1 MDTADGP
8 SPGTI
13 VTTAQGKGVVRY
25 SGSTSFSK
33 GKWVGIELYEP
44 NGKNDGTV
52 QGVAYFSC
60 KPGYGIFIRPSQIK
74 GTHGSELDRA
84 APAVRPNAGHQRTN
98 SSGLLRANSLRTSP
112 SSNSSTR
119 SASPAKP
126 STPVKSPTTP
136 SLAAT
141 ASVLRVPRTLPGSPA
156 KLNALSLQP
165 KKSLTSSPSPSE
177 DVVTSPGPS
186 SPPKRLVSLNG
197 QPAVKR
203 TSSPLTSP
211 PVSASPP
218 TNILARTP
226 APTSTNP
233 PPVSFQG
240 TSEPVRP
247 PSRPPSSL
255 RNPITIPER
264 VQERVQDDQELQELR
279 AKIRVLEAKR
289 ADDSRHVQE
298 LETRLSEAESFVAL
312 RPKLQAK
319 LMSQQ
324 TELTAAKRELAD
336 IQQLSQLSESRL
348 LESQEQLEMAMLDKE
363 VAEERSELAEAEL
376 EELKERF
383 AVLEVEINVLR
394 EGGESTDGNAGKDSL
409 AYIQLEK
416 QNERL
421 KEALIKLRDMTQDT
435 EQEQRRRISEMEKD
449 LVGIDDLQSQYE
461 NTLIKLSNAEVQI
474 EDLKLQLDD
483 ALGAEEMLV
492 QLTERNLMLGEK
504 IEEMRITIEDL
515 EALKEL
521 SDELE
526 ENHIETEKQLH
537 EDLNQKDMQI
547 HQHVQ
552 RIENLED
559 ACQDLEGTINK
570 FRDLV
575 LQLQHDLDDLRTQ
588 TQTAQTES
596 ATAASQ
602 TAAMMSLNLKLQSS
616 ASKNQAR
623 NIDLEIRGLEA
634 RETKELLGIVQP
646 YLPELYVETDTD
658 ATNCYLFF
666 RRLAYKADVINTIV
680 AQAHNL
686 PESLNNS
693 VSEVL
698 VGVCEMRARISG
710 LSTLCKRFAA
720 ILRRCDVES
729 FLNIGRIFPE
739 IAPMEKRID
748 MHINLLRKD
757 EFREM
762 ECVSDIVKIQ
772 AQFDHLAETYF
783 NGFDHD
789 LGERELGYALSF
801 DHDLDMFSAS
811 IGLAKTSVQSILK
824 EDEVVLDMGGYD
836 IETELFGPLQTL
848 LDSSKSAKN
857 VSKKLTKRLDEL
869 IEDSSALKAHLIP
882 EMKSLSNLAA
892 ELVNFGISL
901 AQQIM
906 PHLSDARSA
915 KSPFQLTTLLAL
927 VKQTAAATVVKSI
940 KPGESVWD
948 AIGAAI
954 AVVVQ
959 EGGKLLPLAL
969 EAENVA
975 KISGTAPWI
984 TRVAEIKATLAVNV
998 EAERKVAQLNDEI
1011 QGLVRSLKT
1020 KDQSIQE
1027 TSVKIELME
1036 RRLEAAKRQGDTI
1049 VNLENEIAKAKRQ
1062 ERAYE
1067 EAMEQLQADLDSLE
1081 QDNAKLKTLTA
1092 GQERQAPGIQQVE
1105 TETVPV
1111 EGSLETSH
1119 LLEQIDALRGTVR
1132 YLRTE
1137 NSYLKGQDLL
1147 KEIDSLPPLPVPI
1160 SRMPTPPL
1168 DPSGLSDS
1176 DESDSEASSPLP
1188 TLRSL
1193 ATETKQLY
1201 RDVIKFSSSPRVV
1214 DLSALHAKRAEAKGG
1229 KVWLPKKQTPAH
1241 QVMERKMEAE
1251 RLSRR
1256 VQERSK
1262 LYGDVEQYDVTGQGA
1277 IAKWLRRQIRILD
1290 HLFLFEGAGSNPAG
1304 VVLFDVLTSRGINC
1318 TLF

>member
-1 MDTADGP
+1 MDIADGP
-8 SPGTI
+8 ALGTI

-25 SGSTSFSK
+25 SGVTSFSK
-33 GKWVGIELYEP
+33 GKWVGIELYEQ

-52 QGVAYFSC
+52 QGVAYFTC
-60 KPGYGIFIRPSQIK
+60 KPSYGIFIRSSQIK
-74 GTHGSELDRA
+74 STHGSEIERP
-84 APAVRPNAGHQRTN
+84 APVVRPNLGHQRTN
-98 SSGLLRANSLRTSP
+98 SSGLLRTNPQRTPP
-112 SSNSSTR
+112 SSNASPRST
-119 SASPAKP
+119 SPAKP
-126 STPVKSPTTP
+126 STPARAAASTSAAASSSLTTLRMPRPAGSPTKRN
-136 SLAAT
+136 S
-141 ASVLRVPRTLPGSPA
+141 
-156 KLNALSLQP
+156 LSLQP
-165 KKSLTSSPSPSE
+165 RKSLANSTISAEDGANSPIPSPSPKLRG
-177 DVVTSPGPS
+177 SP
-186 SPPKRLVSLNG
+186 NG
-197 QPAVKR
+197 QTARR
-203 TSSPLTSP
+203 TSSPLTAP
-211 PVSASPP
+211 PISASPP
-218 TNILARTP
+218 TQVPLRPP
-226 APTSTNP
+226 ATTSP
-233 PPVSFQG
+233 RLPPVSFQV
-240 TSEPVRP
+240 TPAEPARP

-255 RNPITIPER
+255 RNPITVP
-264 VQERVQDDQELQELR
+264 ERVQDDTELQELR

-324 TELTAAKRELAD
+324 TELAAAKRELAD
-336 IQQLSQLSESRL
+336 VQQLSQMSETRL
-348 LESQEQLEMAMLDKE
+348 LDSQEQLEMAMLDKE
-363 VAEERSELAEAEL
+363 VAEERSEITEAEL
-376 EELKERF
+376 EELKEKL
-383 AVLEVEINVLR
+383 AVLEVEIAVLR
-394 EGGESTDGNAGKDSL
+394 EGGGGDGDGADPGKDSL

-421 KEALIKLRDMTQDT
+421 KEALIKLRDMTQETD
-435 EQEQRRRISEMEKD
+435 QDQRRRISEMEKD
-449 LVGIDDLQSQYE
+449 IVGIDDLQSQYE
-461 NTLIKLSNAEVQI
+461 TTLIKLSNAEIQI

-526 ENHIETEKQLH
+526 ENHVETEKQLQ
-537 EDLNQKDMQI
+537 EDLNQKDTQI
-547 HQHVQ
+547 NQHVQ
-552 RIENLED
+552 RIDSLED
-559 ACQDLEGTINK
+559 VCQDLENTITK

-575 LQLQHDLDDLRTQ
+575 LQLQHELDDLRTQ

-616 ASKNQAR
+616 ASKNQAK

-646 YLPELYVETDTD
+646 YLPELYVDSDTD

-666 RRLAYKADVINTIV
+666 QRMARKADLINTVV
-680 AQAHNL
+680 AQAHGL
-686 PESLNNS
+686 PDSLNGS

-739 IAPMEKRID
+739 ISPMEKRID
-748 MHINLLRKD
+748 IHISLLRKD

-783 NGFDHD
+783 DGFEHD

-811 IGLAKTSVQSILK
+811 IGLAKTSVESILK
-824 EDEVVLDMGGYD
+824 EEEVTLDMGGYD
-836 IETELFGPLQTL
+836 IQTELFAPLQTL

-857 VSKKLTKRLDEL
+857 VSKKLTKRLDDL
-869 IEDSSALKAHLIP
+869 IDDSAALKAHLIP
-882 EMKSLSNLAA
+882 EMKGLSNLAA

-915 KSPFQLTTLLAL
+915 KAPFQLTTLLAL
-927 VKQTAAATVVKSI
+927 VKQTATATVAKDI

-948 AIGAAI
+948 AIRASV

-969 EAENVA
+969 GTENVL

-984 TRVAEIKATLAVNV
+984 TRIAEIKASLAVNV
-998 EAERKVAQLNDEI
+998 EAERKVAQLNDEM
-1011 QGLVRSLKT
+1011 QGLVRTLKT
-1020 KDQSIQE
+1020 KDQGIQE

-1036 RRLEAAKRQGDTI
+1036 RRLEAAKKQGDAI
-1049 VNLENEIAKAKRQ
+1049 VNLENEITKLKRQ
-1062 ERAYE
+1062 ERSYE
-1067 EAMEQLQADLDSLE
+1067 EAMEQFQADLDALE
-1081 QDNAKLKTLTA
+1081 QDNAKLKASTA
-1092 GQERQAPGIQQVE
+1092 GQERPAPGIHQVE
-1105 TETVPV
+1105 VETVPI
-1111 EGSLETSH
+1111 EGSLEASY

-1132 YLRTE
+1132 FLRTE

-1147 KEIDSLPPLPVPI
+1147 REIENLPPLPVSL

-1168 DPSGLSDS
+1168 DPSGFSDS
-1176 DESDSEASSPLP
+1176 DDSDSDAPPPPP

-1193 ATETKQLY
+1193 TTETKQLY

-1214 DLSALHAKRAEAKGG
+1214 DLSALNAKRAEAKGG
-1229 KVWLPKKQTPAH
+1229 KVWLPKKETPAH
-1241 QVMERKMEAE
+1241 QVWERKMEAE

-1256 VQERSK
+1256 VRGLLERAN
-1262 LYGDVEQYDVTGQGA
+1262 T
-1277 IAKWLRRQIRILD
+1277 I
-1290 HLFLFEGAGSNPAG
+1290 SN
-1304 VVLFDVLTSRGINC
+1304 L
-1318 TLF
+1318 

>member
-1 MDTADGP
+1 MDIADGP
-8 SPGTI
+8 ALGTV
-13 VTTAQGKGVVRY
+13 VTTQQGKGVVRF
-25 SGSTSFSK
+25 SGPTAFSR
-33 GKWVGIELYEP
+33 GKWVGIELYES
-44 NGKNDGTV
+44 NGKNDGSV
-52 QGVAYFSC
+52 QGIQYFSC
-60 KPGYGIFIRPSQIK
+60 KMGYGIFIRASQIK
-74 GTHGSELDRA
+74 STHGPEIEVRP
-84 APAVRPNAGHQRTN
+84 APAVRPGLGHQRTP
-98 SSGLLRANSLRTSP
+98 SSGLLRTNSLRTPP
-112 SSNSSTR
+112 SSN
-119 SASPAKP
+119 ASPRSTSPSKP
-126 STPVKSPTTP
+126 LASSSAAPTTP
-136 SLAAT
+136 T
-141 ASVLRVPRTLPGSPA
+141 VLRMPRPVGSPT
-156 KLNALSLQP
+156 KRNSLSLQP
-165 KKSLTSSPSPSE
+165 RKSFPAQTSAEDHTNSPSPS
-177 DVVTSPGPS
+177 SPIRIQGSPNGQ
-186 SPPKRLVSLNG
+186 PPKRV
-197 QPAVKR
+197 
-203 TSSPLTSP
+203 SSPLSLP
-211 PVSASPP
+211 PVGVSP
-218 TNILARTP
+218 
-226 APTSTNP
+226 STKIPPRP

-240 TSEPVRP
+240 TPSEPPRP
-247 PSRPPSSL
+247 PSRPSSSL
-255 RNPITIPER
+255 RNPIK
-264 VQERVQDDQELQELR
+264 VQERIQDDQELQELR

-324 TELTAAKRELAD
+324 TELAAAKRELAD
-336 IQQLSQLSESRL
+336 VQQLSQLAETRL
-348 LESQEQLEMAMLDKE
+348 LDAQEQLEMAMLDKE
-363 VAEERSELAEAEL
+363 VAEERAEIAEAEL
-376 EELKERF
+376 EEVSEKL
-383 AVLEVEINVLR
+383 AVVEVEINVLR
-394 EGGESTDGNAGKDSL
+394 EGGSKGDGGSSGKDTL

-421 KEALIKLRDMTQDT
+421 KEALIKLRDMTQET
-435 EQEQRRRISEMEKD
+435 EQDQRRRISEMEKD
-449 LVGIDDLQSQYE
+449 IVGIDDLQSQYE
-461 NTLIKLSNAEVQI
+461 STLIKLTNAEVQI

-526 ENHIETEKQLH
+526 ENHVETEKQLND
-537 EDLNQKDMQI
+537 DLNQKDVQI
-547 HQHVQ
+547 REHVQ
-552 RIENLED
+552 KVEALEE
-559 ACQDLEGTINK
+559 ACQDLENTITQ
-570 FRDLV
+570 FRELV
-575 LQLQHDLDDLRTQ
+575 LQLQHELDDLRTQ
-588 TQTAQTES
+588 TQTAQHES

-616 ASKNQAR
+616 ASKNQAK
-623 NIDLEIRGLEA
+623 NIDLEIRSLEA
-634 RETKELLGIVQP
+634 KETRELLNIVQP
-646 YLPELYVETDTD
+646 YLPELYVDSDTD

-666 RRLAYKADVINTIV
+666 QRLAYKADLINTVV

-686 PESLNNS
+686 PESLNGP

-710 LSTLCKRFAA
+710 LSILCKRFAA

-739 IAPMEKRID
+739 IAPMEKRLD
-748 MHINLLRKD
+748 MHINLLRRD

-783 NGFDHD
+783 DGFDHD
-789 LGERELGYALSF
+789 LGERELGYVLSF

-811 IGLAKTSVQSILK
+811 IGLAKTSVQSILQ
-824 EDEVVLDMGGYD
+824 EEEVILDMGGYD
-836 IETELFGPLQTL
+836 IEAELFGPLRTL
-848 LDSSKSAKN
+848 LDGSKGAKS

-869 IEDSSALKAHLIP
+869 IDDSTALKAHLIP
-882 EMKSLSNLAA
+882 QMKGLSNLAA
-892 ELVNFGISL
+892 ELVNFGISF

-915 KSPFQLTTLLAL
+915 KSSFQLTTLLGL
-927 VKQTAAATVVKSI
+927 VKQIAAATVAKDM

-948 AIGAAI
+948 AIRASI

-969 EAENVA
+969 EPENVL
-975 KISGTAPWI
+975 KISGAAPWI
-984 TRVAEIKATLAVNV
+984 TRVAEIKASLAVNV
-998 EAERKVAQLNDEI
+998 EAERKVAQLNDEM

-1027 TSVKIELME
+1027 SGVKIELME
-1036 RRLEAAKRQGDTI
+1036 RRMEAVKKQADTI
-1049 VNLENEIAKAKRQ
+1049 VDLENELSKARRQ

-1067 EAMEQLQADLDSLE
+1067 EAMEQLQADLDTLE
-1081 QDNAKLKTLTA
+1081 QDNAKLKALTA
-1092 GQERQAPGIQQVE
+1092 GQDRQTPGAQQVE
-1105 TETVPV
+1105 AEPVPI

-1132 YLRTE
+1132 FLRTE

-1147 KEIDSLPPLPVPI
+1147 KEIESLPPLRMPV
-1160 SRMPTPPL
+1160 SRLPTPPL

-1176 DESDSEASSPLP
+1176 DASDSETPPPLP

-1193 ATETKQLY
+1193 TTETKLLY

-1214 DLSALHAKRAEAKGG
+1214 DLSVLNAKRAEAKGG
-1229 KVWLPKKQTPAH
+1229 RVWMPKKQMPAH
-1241 QVMERKMEAE
+1241 QVWERKMEAE

-1256 VQERSK
+1256 VQGLLDRAS
-1262 LYGDVEQYDVTGQGA
+1262 A
-1277 IAKWLRRQIRILD
+1277 I
-1290 HLFLFEGAGSNPAG
+1290 SN
-1304 VVLFDVLTSRGINC
+1304 L
-1318 TLF
+1318 